1 MKCLPLQIKIAIFA
15 LTCFAPMVASAQID
29 PETRNLI
36 QFGYN
41 QALEGHF
48 PFAGYLY
55 YYHNEPDFL
64 RTNLTFRLALS
75 PTYLDSDFGFIHGL
89 GPKTDFSVGL
99 AGGAFADNY
108 YEIRDGTYYPDES
121 FDGYGGGASANI
133 YHLFNPASRIPLYF
147 ILRGGMHYSTYA
159 DNNNTAANFQL
170 PNNHATFAV
179 RTGLRWGGIEPTLF
193 PALAM
198 ELSGW
203 YEGQFRT
210 DSGAYGFNDDRQL
223 NSESQL
229 FWFEGALVYTFPKS
243 QQNFSVRLSA
253 GASINAD
260 RFSAYRLGGFLPL
273 ESEFPLSLP
282 GYSYQE
288 ISASQ
293 FVLLYT
299 TYLVPLDKKQRWN
312 VGIALST
319 AVVDYLPGEG
329 QPGNWLNGVGT
340 GVLYRSPSDRWNIL
354 LGYGYGINAVRSHGS
369 GANNIG
375 ILIQWNLGRKPGQN
389 FNLLPPIH
397 FRGLQSLFGR

>member
-1 MKCLPLQIKIAIFA
+1 MKCLPLQIRSAIFV
-15 LTCFAPMVASAQID
+15 LTGFTATVTWAQID
-29 PETRNLI
+29 PYPRNLV

-41 QALEGHF
+41 QALEGHY
-48 PFAGYLY
+48 PFAGYIY

-64 RTNLTFRLALS
+64 RTNLTLRLALS
-75 PTYLDSDFGFIHGL
+75 PTYVDSDFGFIGGL
-89 GPKTDFSVGL
+89 GPKTDFSLGL

-121 FDGYGGGASANI
+121 FNGYGGGASANI

-147 ILRGGMHYSTYA
+147 VLRGGMHYSTYA
-159 DNNNTAANFQL
+159 DTDNTAPNFQL

-179 RTGLRWGGIEPTLF
+179 RTGLRWGGMEPTLF

-198 ELSGW
+198 ELSVW

-210 DSGAYGFNDDRQL
+210 DSGAYGFNDDRHL

-229 FWFEGALVYTFPKS
+229 FWFEGALAYTFPKS
-243 QQNFSVRLSA
+243 KQNITVRLSA
-253 GASINAD
+253 GGSIDAD

-273 ESEFPLSLP
+273 ESEFPLSMP
-282 GYSYQE
+282 GYAYQE

-293 FVLLYT
+293 FVLLNAS
-299 TYLVPLDKKQRWN
+299 YLLPLDKKQRWN
-312 VGIALST
+312 VGVAAST
-319 AVVDYLPGEG
+319 AAVDYLSGEG

-340 GVLYRSPSDRWNIL
+340 GLLYRSPSDRWSVL
-354 LGYGYGINAVRSHGS
+354 VGYGYGINAVRSDGR

-389 FNLLPPIH
+389 FNLLPPLH
-397 FRGLQSLFGR
+397 FRGLQPIFGR